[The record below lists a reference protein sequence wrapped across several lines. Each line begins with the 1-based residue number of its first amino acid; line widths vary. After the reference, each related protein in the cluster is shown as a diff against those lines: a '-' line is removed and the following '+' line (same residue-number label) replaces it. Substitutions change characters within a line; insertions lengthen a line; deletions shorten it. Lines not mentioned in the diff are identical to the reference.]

1 MALLGLGF
9 PIIWQARQK
18 SVKLKVHQQ
27 GNKTAA
33 QDFNQKR
40 QVTSGFSPQA
50 TQTDTVESERLL
62 DCSEVYKKENST
74 NLRGVTKSAQYPSW
88 LIYVKGSKSGDWKG
102 KHQATIP

>member
-1 MALLGLGF
+1 MLAGSQNSFQVEGQENCCAGF
-9 PIIWQARQK
+9 Q
-18 SVKLKVHQQ
+18 S
-27 GNKTAA
+27 
-33 QDFNQKR
+33 KR
-40 QVTSGFSPQA
+40 QVTSGFSPQT